1 MSTEV
6 PITDADIEFARQLVR
21 LAPDLG
27 LSPPSAAR
35 MMGFVI
41 RLMAKGGVQAMGYSE
56 DELVILLLQHIEDG
70 LNLAEHNADIKA
82 AFKAAAAPHH
92 NHTH

>member
-1 MSTEV
+1 MSTEA

-21 LAPDLG
+21 LGPNLG

-41 RLMAKGGVQAMGYSE
+41 RLMAKGGGQAMGRSD
-56 DELVILLLQHIEDG
+56 DELVLLLLQHVEDG

-82 AFKAAAAPHH
+82 AFKAAATTHH